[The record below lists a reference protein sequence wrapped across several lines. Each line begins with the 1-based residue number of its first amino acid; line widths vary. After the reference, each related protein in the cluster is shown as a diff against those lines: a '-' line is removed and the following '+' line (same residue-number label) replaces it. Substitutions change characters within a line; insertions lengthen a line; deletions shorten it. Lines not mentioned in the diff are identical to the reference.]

1 MKLREES
8 LTRSAQI
15 LLFFNY
21 LVLHLH
27 CTVALMLTDPAFCD
41 SGSFNAYQGSW
52 DYPSRLLDADV
63 ILKLQDTIPSIC
75 DNWLQGTLANILN
88 SLFLV
93 SNTVSHVLPSWF
105 KLSIP
110 RLNSSCSCWYT
121 WALSYSSFSEHFF
134 TSHTGESLPPL
145 VMLKCHPSCWS
156 RSNEERQILR
166 STGSSCGLSISGES
180 CAWSTDV
187 TDWIMSPQNE
197 AGALTPSTWECELI
211 WK

>member
-134 TSHTGESLPPL
+134 ASHTGESLPPL
-145 VMLKCHPSCWS
+145 VTLVAGLGAMRRGRSWEAQAHLVDCPSQES
-156 RSNEERQILR
+156 LVH
-166 STGSSCGLSISGES
+166 GLQMSQTES
-180 CAWSTDV
+180 CPLKTRLE
-187 TDWIMSPQNE
+187 P
-197 AGALTPSTWECELI
+197 
-211 WK
+211 